1 MDKPK
6 KPTTVYLNP
15 NTNAVLKEV
24 LVQHLKEH
32 CIPVTKE
39 EVVVFPHQ
47 EPCPVKDTKL
57 KE

>member
-15 NTNAVLKEV
+15 NMNAVLKEV
-24 LVQHLKEH
+24 LVQHLKKH
-32 CIPVTKE
+32 RISVTKAE
-39 EVVVFPHQ
+39 DDAFPYQ
-47 EPCPVKDTKL
+47 KPCPVRDTKL